1 MNRQSAIDLK
11 DDMSNVSC
19 ENYNPV
25 KIGAVCKL
33 PSGEYA
39 VQFRVY
45 DRFDESWFREVAT
58 SRASAQNWGFAV

>member
-1 MNRQSAIDLK
+1 MNRQDAIILK
-11 DDMSNVSC
+11 DDMSNATC
-19 ENYNPV
+19 ENDEPV

-39 VQFRVY
+39 VPFRVY
-45 DRFDESWFREVAT
+45 DNIDESWFREVAT